1 MSIMIN
7 IEKYIAEKILK
18 GLNVLG
24 GHLGLEIAQG
34 IFRELVFLK
43 LLDSTIDRD
52 SYFEQRIDGR
62 IQFNNTEELFAQLNE
77 FIKKNTILQGLFEEI
92 YSIRNNNDHR
102 FLDNV
107 ISLLNDIDFDNKD
120 IQLDILFRNFLDIS
134 PKLKSSIN
142 TTSPSIRELISELLS
157 DREIRNLYNPSI
169 GYGSLSLQVASNH
182 KGINIYGQDI
192 NNEMIRICKM
202 QLILD
207 KRIEELDNINQGN
220 TIVSPGNIDENGL
233 RKFDCIVCDPPYGLR
248 DWGYEEILNYDPYN
262 RFHRGMPSKSL
273 GDYAF
278 ITHVIESLN
287 SEGIAIMIE
296 PAGVLFREGA
306 EGILRQK
313 LVEENLIDTVIALPN
328 NMMFGTAIPVNL
340 IIFNKAK
347 KEKDILFIDVAK
359 EVMVNKVLTTLSED
373 MVKKVVRVYEERLD
387 IEGFSRRVDIDEIQF
402 NNFNLNI
409 QRYIE
414 EISEKETLDI
424 KEIGKEIEYLTV
436 KLQQIQAE
444 INQFFNK

>member
-1 MSIMIN
+1 MIN

-306 EGILRQK
+306 EGILREK

>member
-1 MSIMIN
+1 MIN
-7 IEKYIAEKILK
+7 IEKYITETLLK

-24 GHLGLEIAQG
+24 GHLGLERAQG
-34 IFRELVFLK
+34 IFRELVFVK
-43 LLDSTIDRD
+43 LLDSAIDRD

-62 IQFNNTEELFAQLNE
+62 IQFNNTEELFTQLNE
-77 FIKKNTILQGLFEEI
+77 FIEKNTIFQGLFEDI
-92 YSIRNNNDHR
+92 YGIRNNNDYR

-107 ISLLNDIDFDNKD
+107 ISLLNNLAFDNKD
-120 IQLDILFRNFLDIS
+120 MKLDIVFRNFLDTS

-142 TTSPSIRELISELLS
+142 TTSPSIRELISELLKN
-157 DREIRNLYNPSI
+157 REIRNLYNPSV
-169 GYGSLSLQVASNH
+169 GYGSLSLQVASKH
-182 KGINIYGQDI
+182 KCISIYGQDI

-220 TIVSPGNIDENGL
+220 TIVNPGNIDENGL

-278 ITHVIESLN
+278 ITHVIESLK

-340 IIFNKAK
+340 IVFNKAK
-347 KEKDILFIDVAK
+347 KQKDILFIDVAK
-359 EVMVNKVLTTLSED
+359 EVIVNKVLTTLSEE
-373 MVKKVVRVYEERLD
+373 MVNKVVKVYEERLD

-414 EISEKETLDI
+414 EVSEKEALDI
-424 KEIGKEIEYLTV
+424 NEIGKEIEELIV
-436 KLQQIQAE
+436 KLQGIQTE
-444 INQFFNK
+444 INKFFKR

>member
-1 MSIMIN
+1 MIN
-7 IEKYIAEKILK
+7 IEKYIAETTWK
-18 GLNVLG
+18 GLNVLR
-24 GHLGLEIAQG
+24 GHLDLGISQG
-34 IFRELVFLK
+34 VLRELLFLR
-43 LLDSTIDRD
+43 LLNSEINRD
-52 SYFEQRIDGR
+52 SYFAERIDGR
-62 IQFNNTEELFAQLNE
+62 IQFSNTEELFTQLNE
-77 FIKKNTILQGLFEEI
+77 FIKKNTILNELFEDI
-92 YSIRNNNDHR
+92 YSIRNNNDYR

-107 ISLLNDIDFDNKD
+107 ISLLNDVDFDNKD
-120 IQLDILFRNFLDIS
+120 MQLDILFRNFLDIS

-142 TTSPSIRELISELLS
+142 TTSPSIRELISELLKNK
-157 DREIRNLYNPSI
+157 EIRNLYNPSV
-169 GYGSLSLQVASNH
+169 GYGSLSLQVASKH
-182 KGINIYGQDI
+182 KGISIYGQDI

-220 TIVSPGNIDENGL
+220 TIVNPGNIDENGL

-313 LVEENLIDTVIALPN
+313 FVEENLIDTVIALPN

-359 EVMVNKVLTTLSED
+359 EVMVNKVLTTLSEE
-373 MVKKVVRVYEERLD
+373 MVKRIVKVYEERID
-387 IEGFSRRVDIDEIQF
+387 IGGFSRKVDIDEIQL

-414 EISEKETLDI
+414 DVNEKEALDI

-436 KLQQIQAE
+436 KLQGIQTE
-444 INQFFNK
+444 INQFFK

>member
-1 MSIMIN
+1 MIN

-306 EGILRQK
+306 EGVLRQK

-359 EVMVNKVLTTLSED
+359 EVMVNKVLTTLSEE
-373 MVKKVVRVYEERLD
+373 MVKRIVKVYEERID
-387 IEGFSRRVDIDEIQF
+387 IGGFSRKVDIDEIQL

-414 EISEKETLDI
+414 DVNEKEALDI

-436 KLQQIQAE
+436 KLQGIQTE
-444 INQFFNK
+444 INQFFK

>member
-1 MSIMIN
+1 MIN

-43 LLDSTIDRD
+43 LLDSEINRD
-52 SYFEQRIDGR
+52 SYFAERIDGR
-62 IQFNNTEELFAQLNE
+62 IQFSNTEELFTQLNE
-77 FIKKNTILQGLFEEI
+77 FIKKNTILNELFEDI
-92 YSIRNNNDHR
+92 YSIRNNNDYR

-107 ISLLNDIDFDNKD
+107 ISLLNDVDFDNKD
-120 IQLDILFRNFLDIS
+120 MQLDILFRNFLDIS

-142 TTSPSIRELISELLS
+142 TTSPSIRELISELLKNK
-157 DREIRNLYNPSI
+157 EIRNLYNPSV
-169 GYGSLSLQVASNH
+169 GYGSLSLQVASKH
-182 KGINIYGQDI
+182 KGISIYGQDI

-220 TIVSPGNIDENGL
+220 TIVNPGNIDENGL

-313 LVEENLIDTVIALPN
+313 FVEENLIDTVIALPN

-359 EVMVNKVLTTLSED
+359 EVMVNKVLTTLSEE
-373 MVKKVVRVYEERLD
+373 MVKRIVKVYEERID
-387 IEGFSRRVDIDEIQF
+387 IGGFSRKVDIDEIQL

-414 EISEKETLDI
+414 DVNEKEALDI

-436 KLQQIQAE
+436 KLQGIQTE
-444 INQFFNK
+444 INQFFK

>member
-1 MSIMIN
+1 MKSLASI
-7 IEKYIAEKILK
+7 
-18 GLNVLG
+18 
-24 GHLGLEIAQG
+24 
-34 IFRELVFLK
+34 F
-43 LLDSTIDRD
+43 DS
-52 SYFEQRIDGR
+52 
-62 IQFNNTEELFAQLNE
+62 
-77 FIKKNTILQGLFEEI
+77 
-92 YSIRNNNDHR
+92 
-102 FLDNV
+102 
-107 ISLLNDIDFDNKD
+107 
-120 IQLDILFRNFLDIS
+120 
-134 PKLKSSIN
+134 
-142 TTSPSIRELISELLS
+142 
-157 DREIRNLYNPSI
+157 
-169 GYGSLSLQVASNH
+169 
-182 KGINIYGQDI
+182 IYGQDI

-220 TIVSPGNIDENGL
+220 TIVNPGNIDENGL

-313 LVEENLIDTVIALPN
+313 FVEENLIDTVIALPN

-359 EVMVNKVLTTLSED
+359 EVMVNKVLTTLSEE
-373 MVKKVVRVYEERLD
+373 MVKRIVKVYEERID
-387 IEGFSRRVDIDEIQF
+387 IGGFSRKVDIDEIQL

-414 EISEKETLDI
+414 DVNEKEALDI
-424 KEIGKEIEYLTV
+424 KIGRASCRERV
-436 KLQQIQAE
+436 
-444 INQFFNK
+444 

>member
-1 MSIMIN
+1 MIN
-7 IEKYIAEKILK
+7 IEKYMVETTWK
-18 GLNVLG
+18 GLNILR
-24 GHLGLEIAQG
+24 GHLDFRIAQG
-34 IFRELVFLK
+34 VLRELFFLR
-43 LLDSTIDRD
+43 LLNSEINRD
-52 SYFEQRIDGR
+52 SYFEERIDGR
-62 IQFNNTEELFAQLNE
+62 IQFNNTEELFTQLNE
-77 FIKKNTILQGLFEEI
+77 FIEKNTILQGLFEDI
-92 YSIRNNNDHR
+92 YSIRNNNDYR

-107 ISLLNDIDFDNKD
+107 ISLLNDLDFDNKD
-120 IQLDILFRNFLDIS
+120 MQLDIVFRNFLDIS
-134 PKLKSSIN
+134 PKLKPSIN
-142 TTSPSIRELISELLS
+142 TTSPSVRKLISELLK

-169 GYGSLSLQVASNH
+169 GYGSLSLQVASKH
-182 KGINIYGQDI
+182 KGISIYGQDI

-220 TIVSPGNIDENGL
+220 TIVNPGNIDENGL

-262 RFHRGMPSKSL
+262 RFHRGIPSKSL

-328 NMMFGTAIPVNL
+328 NMMFGTTIPVNL

-359 EVMVNKVLTTLSED
+359 EVMVNKVLTTLSAD
-373 MVKKVVRVYEERLD
+373 MVKRVVKVYEERLE
-387 IEGFSRRVDIDEIQF
+387 IEGFSRRVCVDEIQF

-414 EISEKETLDI
+414 EVSEKESLNI
-424 KEIGKEIEYLTV
+424 NEIGKEIEYLTA
-436 KLQQIQAE
+436 KLEGIQTK
-444 INQFFNK
+444 INQFFK

>member
-1 MSIMIN
+1 MVD
-7 IEKYIAEKILK
+7 IEKHIAETTWK
-18 GLNVLG
+18 GLNVLR
-24 GHLGLEIAQG
+24 GHLDLGIAQG
-34 IFRELVFLK
+34 VLRELLFLK
-43 LLDSTIDRD
+43 LLNSEINMDN
-52 SYFEQRIDGR
+52 YFEQRIYGT
-62 IQFNNTEELFAQLNE
+62 IQFNNTEELFTQLDE
-77 FIKKNTILQGLFEEI
+77 FIKKNPILQGLFEDI
-92 YSIRNNNDHR
+92 YSVRNNNDYR

-107 ISLLNDIDFDNKD
+107 ISILNDIDFDDKD
-120 IQLDILFRNFLDIS
+120 IKLDILFRNFLDIS

-142 TTSPSIRELISELLS
+142 TTSPSIRGLISELLKN
-157 DREIRNLYNPSI
+157 REIKDLYNPSI
-169 GYGSLSLQVASNH
+169 GYGSLSLEVASNH

-220 TIVSPGNIDENGL
+220 TIVNPGNIDENGL

-248 DWGYEEILNYDPYN
+248 DWGYEEILNYDQYN

-287 SEGIAIMIE
+287 IDGVAIMVE

-306 EGILRQK
+306 EGLLRQK

-328 NMMFGTAIPVNL
+328 NMMFGTTIAVNL
-340 IIFNKAK
+340 IIFNKEK
-347 KEKDILFIDVAK
+347 KEENILFIDVAK
-359 EVMVNKVLTTLSED
+359 EVMVNKVLTTLSEII
-373 MVKKVVRVYEERLD
+373 VKKVAKVYEERLD
-387 IEGFSRRVDIDEIQF
+387 IKGFSRRVDIDEIQL

-414 EISEKETLDI
+414 DVIEKEDLDI
-424 KEIGKEIEYLTV
+424 NEIGKEIEYLTV
-436 KLQQIQAE
+436 KLQGIQSE
-444 INQFFNK
+444 INKFFK

>member
-1 MSIMIN
+1 MIN

>member
-1 MSIMIN
+1 MIN
-7 IEKYIAEKILK
+7 IEKYITETLLK

-24 GHLGLEIAQG
+24 GHLGLERAQG
-34 IFRELVFLK
+34 IFRELVFVK
-43 LLDSTIDRD
+43 LLDSAIDRD

-62 IQFNNTEELFAQLNE
+62 IQFNNTEELFTQLNE
-77 FIKKNTILQGLFEEI
+77 FIEKNTIFQGLFEDI
-92 YSIRNNNDHR
+92 YGIRNNNDYR

-107 ISLLNDIDFDNKD
+107 ISLLNNLAFDNKD
-120 IQLDILFRNFLDIS
+120 MKLDIVFRNFLDTS

-142 TTSPSIRELISELLS
+142 TTSPSIRELISELLKN
-157 DREIRNLYNPSI
+157 REIRNLYNPSV
-169 GYGSLSLQVASNH
+169 GYGSLSLQVASKH
-182 KGINIYGQDI
+182 KGISIYGQDI

-220 TIVSPGNIDENGL
+220 TIVNPGNIDENGL

-278 ITHVIESLN
+278 ITHVIESLK

-359 EVMVNKVLTTLSED
+359 EVMVNKVLTTLSEE
-373 MVKKVVRVYEERLD
+373 MVNKVVKVYEERFD
-387 IEGFSRRVDIDEIQF
+387 IEGFSRRVYIDEIQL

-414 EISEKETLDI
+414 EVSEKEALDI
-424 KEIGKEIEYLTV
+424 NEIGKEIEYLTE
-436 KLQQIQAE
+436 KLQGIQTE
-444 INQFFNK
+444 INKFF

>member
-1 MSIMIN
+1 MVD
-7 IEKYIAEKILK
+7 IEKHIAETTWK
-18 GLNVLG
+18 GLNVLR
-24 GHLGLEIAQG
+24 GHLDLGIAQG
-34 IFRELVFLK
+34 VLRELLFLK
-43 LLDSTIDRD
+43 LLNSEINMDN
-52 SYFEQRIDGR
+52 YFEQRIYGT
-62 IQFNNTEELFAQLNE
+62 IQFNNTEELFTQLDE
-77 FIKKNTILQGLFEEI
+77 FIKKNPILQGLFEDI
-92 YSIRNNNDHR
+92 YSVRNNNDYR

-107 ISLLNDIDFDNKD
+107 ISILNDIDFDDKD
-120 IQLDILFRNFLDIS
+120 IKLDILFRNFLDIS

-142 TTSPSIRELISELLS
+142 TTSPSIRGLISELLKN
-157 DREIRNLYNPSI
+157 REIKDLYNPSI
-169 GYGSLSLQVASNH
+169 GYGSLSLEVASNH

-220 TIVSPGNIDENGL
+220 TIVNPGNIDENGL

-248 DWGYEEILNYDPYN
+248 DWGYEEILNYDQYN

-287 SEGIAIMIE
+287 IDGVAIMVE

-306 EGILRQK
+306 EGLLRQK

-328 NMMFGTAIPVNL
+328 NMMFGTTIAVNL
-340 IIFNKAK
+340 IIFNKEK
-347 KEKDILFIDVAK
+347 KEEDILFIDVAK
-359 EVMVNKVLTTLSED
+359 EVMVNKVLTTLSEII
-373 MVKKVVRVYEERLD
+373 VKKVAKVYEERLN
-387 IEGFSRRVDIDEIQF
+387 IKGFSRRVDIDEIQL

-414 EISEKETLDI
+414 DVIEKEDLDI
-424 KEIGKEIEYLTV
+424 NEIGKEIEYLTV
-436 KLQQIQAE
+436 KLQGIQSE
-444 INQFFNK
+444 INKFFK

>member
-1 MSIMIN
+1 MVD
-7 IEKYIAEKILK
+7 IEKYIGEITWK
-18 GLNVLG
+18 GLNVLR
-24 GHLGLEIAQG
+24 GHLDLGIAQG
-34 IFRELVFLK
+34 VLRELLFLK
-43 LLDSTIDRD
+43 LLNSGIDRH
-52 SYFEQRIDGR
+52 SYFEERIDGR
-62 IQFNNTEELFAQLNE
+62 IQFNNTEELFEELNK
-77 FIKKNTILQGLFEEI
+77 FIEKNTILQGLFEDV
-92 YSIRNNNDHR
+92 YSVRNNNDYR

-107 ISLLNDIDFDNKD
+107 ISLLNEIDFDNKEID
-120 IQLDILFRNFLDIS
+120 LEIFFRNFLDLS

-142 TTSPSIRELISELLS
+142 TTSPSIRELISELLKN
-157 DREIRNLYNPSI
+157 REMKDLYNPSI
-169 GYGSLSLQVASNH
+169 GYGSLSLQVALNH

-207 KRIEELDNINQGN
+207 KRIEDLGNINQGN
-220 TIVSPGNIDENGL
+220 TIINPGNVEENGL

-248 DWGYEEILNYDPYN
+248 DWGYEEILNHDRYN
-262 RFHRGMPSKSL
+262 RFYRGMPSKSL

-287 SEGIAIMIE
+287 SNGIAIMVV
-296 PAGVLFREGA
+296 PSGVLFREGA
-306 EGILRQK
+306 EGLLRQK

-347 KEKDILFIDVAK
+347 KGKDTLFIDVAK
-359 EVMVNKVLTTLSED
+359 EVVVNKVLTTLSDE
-373 MVKKVVRVYEERLD
+373 MVEKVIKVYKERLE
-387 IEGFSRRVDIDEIQF
+387 IEGFSRKVDIEEIQD
-402 NNFNLNI
+402 NNFNLNV

-414 EISEKETLDI
+414 EISEKEALDI

-436 KLQQIQAE
+436 KLQEIQAE
-444 INQFFNK
+444 INQFFR

>member
-1 MSIMIN
+1 MIN

-142 TTSPSIRELISELLS
+142 TTSPSIRELISELLKNK
-157 DREIRNLYNPSI
+157 EIRNLYNPSV
-169 GYGSLSLQVASNH
+169 GYGSLSLQVASKH
-182 KGINIYGQDI
+182 KGISIYGQDI

-220 TIVSPGNIDENGL
+220 TIVNPGNIDENGL

-313 LVEENLIDTVIALPN
+313 FVEENLIDTVIALPN

-359 EVMVNKVLTTLSED
+359 EVMVNKVLTTLSEE
-373 MVKKVVRVYEERLD
+373 MVKRIVKVYEERID
-387 IEGFSRRVDIDEIQF
+387 IGGFSRKVDIDEIQL

-414 EISEKETLDI
+414 DVNEKEALDI